1 MVGTILLSQQIHWII
16 EGGEKNDMLSLSQIK
31 NWSTVL

>member
-16 EGGEKNDMLSLSQIK
+16 EGGEKNDMLSLS
-31 NWSTVL
+31 